1 MPAVLVV
8 DDSAVDRRLVGGLL
22 KQSPGLAVEYA
33 GNGAEAMEV
42 LRWAVPDLVITD
54 LQMPEMDGLALVRA
68 MRAQYPRTP
77 AILITGYGSEELAV
91 QALEAGAV
99 SYVPKSQLSDRLLPT
114 VQQVL
119 TVASEHAYEDLI
131 RCLKKFDYTFELT
144 NDPALIPPL
153 VDLVQRFLAS
163 VGLCDATDTI
173 RIGLSLEEAVRNA
186 LYHGNL
192 ELGAE
197 AREAAWQ
204 RGGEAF
210 ERRRQQPPYD
220 ARRIRVDVHI
230 SLTEARFQVCDEGP
244 GFDTADLAA
253 HRDPARWDHA
263 GRGYRL
269 MCAFMDEVSYNAQ
282 GNEVILTKRLGRRS
296 PPLPVTAD
304 FLGKGSIAPHDA

>member
-33 GNGAEAMEV
+33 GNGAEAWEV

-54 LQMPEMDGLALVRA
+54 LQMPEMDGLELVQA
-68 MRAQYPRTP
+68 MRRDYPQTP
-77 AILITGYGSEELAV
+77 VILITGYGSEELAV
-91 QALEAGAV
+91 RALECGAV
-99 SYVPKSQLSDRLLPT
+99 SYVPKSQLAERLMTT

-119 TVASEHAYEDLI
+119 TVTAEQAYENLI
-131 RCLKKFDYTFELT
+131 QCLSKFDYTFELT

-163 VGLCDATDTI
+163 MGLCDGTDTI
-173 RIGLSLEEAVRNA
+173 RIGLSLEEALRNA

-192 ELGAE
+192 ELG
-197 AREAAWQ
+197 EAARDAASL

-210 ERRRQQPPYD
+210 ESRRKQEPY
-220 ARRIRVDVHI
+220 AKRRIGVDVHI
-230 SLTEARFQVCDEGP
+230 SLAEARFVVRDEGP
-244 GFDTADLAA
+244 GFNTSELSAL
-253 HRDPARWDHA
+253 RDPTKWEHA

-269 MCAFMDEVSYNAQ
+269 MTAFMDEVSYNPK
-282 GNEVILTKRLGRRS
+282 GNEVALAKRLKRR
-296 PPLPVTAD
+296 
-304 FLGKGSIAPHDA
+304 APKSFNP